1 VVAPTTRYAQS
12 GDSSIA
18 YQVVGE
24 GPFDL
29 VVARGWVSHLEVQWE
44 LPIQRRWLERLAS
57 FSRLILFDKRGTG
70 VSDRVAIEN
79 LPTMEERVED
89 MLAVLDAAES
99 ERAAVVGFG
108 EGGALAALLAAAHP
122 ERATALALYELFIS
136 GYGTPGMDE
145 AIRGSYPFGDAADAD
160 TSQAGLEKIAPSLA
174 GDPAF
179 RDWWARLTR
188 LAATPATV
196 EALRRMDAELDV
208 SAALP
213 AINCPTIVLHRVE
226 NPNADE
232 AALRAAAAAI
242 PRGRYVELP
251 GRDHL
256 PYAGDA
262 DALVDEIQEF
272 LTGTRG
278 EAVVERILATVLFTD
293 VVGST
298 EKAAELGDRRWS
310 ELLEAHRAVVRREL
324 ELHRGREVD
333 VVGDGF
339 LAAFDGPAR
348 AIRCAV
354 AVAEASASLG
364 APVRAGVHTGECE
377 LVEGRVAGIAVHIGA
392 RVAARAR
399 AGEVL
404 VSRTVKDLVAGS
416 GIEFAPAGSHELK
429 GVPGTWEIHRVE
441 HL

>member
-122 ERATALALYELFIS
+122 ERATALALYELLIS

-160 TSQAGLEKIAPSLA
+160 MSQAGLEKIAPCLA

-278 EAVVERILATVLFTD
+278 DAAVERILATVLFTD

-298 EKAAELGDRRWS
+298 EKAAELGDRGWS

-324 ELHRGREVD
+324 ERHRGREVD

-416 GIEFAPAGSHELK
+416 GIEFASAGSHELK

>member
-122 ERATALALYELFIS
+122 ERATALALYELLIS

-160 TSQAGLEKIAPSLA
+160 MSQAGLEKIAPSLA

-278 EAVVERILATVLFTD
+278 DAAVERILATVLFTD

-298 EKAAELGDRRWS
+298 EKAAELGDRGWS

-324 ELHRGREVD
+324 ERHRGREVD

-416 GIEFAPAGSHELK
+416 GIEFASAGSHELK

>member
-1 VVAPTTRYAQS
+1 MVAPTTRYAQS

-70 VSDRVAIEN
+70 VSDRVAIES

>member
-1 VVAPTTRYAQS
+1 VVR
-12 GDSSIA
+12 
-18 YQVVGE
+18 VV
-24 GPFDL
+24 DL
-29 VVARGWVSHLEVQWE
+29 LDA
-44 LPIQRRWLERLAS
+44 
-57 FSRLILFDKRGTG
+57 
-70 VSDRVAIEN
+70 
-79 LPTMEERVED
+79 
-89 MLAVLDAAES
+89 LDAAES

>member
-1 VVAPTTRYAQS
+1 MVTPTTQYAQS
-12 GDSSIA
+12 GSCSIA

-24 GPFDL
+24 GPIDL
-29 VVARGWVSHLEVQWE
+29 IVARGWVSHLEVQWE
-44 LPIQRRWLERLAS
+44 LPTQRRWLERLAS

-89 MLAVLDAAES
+89 MLAVLDAAGS
-99 ERAAVVGFG
+99 NRAAVVGFG

-122 ERATALALYELFIS
+122 ERASALVLYELFIS

-145 AIRGSYPFGDAADAD
+145 AIRGSYPFGDAAAPDM
-160 TSQAGLEKIAPSLA
+160 SQAGLEKIAPSLA
-174 GDPAF
+174 GDPTF

-196 EALRRMDAELDV
+196 EALRLMDAELDV

-213 AINCPTIVLHRVE
+213 AINCPTIVLHRVG

-232 AALRAAAAAI
+232 AGLRAAAAAI
-242 PRGRYVELP
+242 PHGRYVELP
-251 GRDHL
+251 GIDHL
-256 PYAGDA
+256 PYVGES
-262 DALVDEIQEF
+262 DALADEIQEF

-278 EAVVERILATVLFTD
+278 DGAVERILATVLFTD

-324 ELHRGREVD
+324 ERHRGREVD

-354 AVAEASASLG
+354 SIAEDSASLG

-392 RVAARAR
+392 RVAAMAR

-404 VSRTVKDLVAGS
+404 VSRTVKDLVAGA
-416 GIEFAPAGSHELK
+416 GIEFAATGSHELK
-429 GVPGTWEIHRVE
+429 GVPGTWEIYRVKR
-441 HL
+441 L